1 MEGNDH
7 GEAYTAISW
16 GGLLSREGSNVVE
29 AEAFSVAEGNMCG
42 AIRRGADA
50 LPRSKTPSRENG
62 SRRNLGD
69 PTPPAVA
76 KAIPGLDRKSKPPGI
91 PSDPLINDHH
101 TGHP

>member
-1 MEGNDH
+1 MQG
-7 GEAYTAISW
+7 I
-16 GGLLSREGSNVVE
+16 V
-29 AEAFSVAEGNMCG
+29 
-42 AIRRGADA
+42 A
-50 LPRSKTPSRENG
+50 LPGSEATSRMNG

-69 PTPPAVA
+69 LTPPAVA